1 MMQPM
6 ERLMTYRL
14 KENTD
19 DGSVDLIENRPVV
32 IANFKDMTTAARV
45 VDLLELDDAGLLE
58 KVALAADP
66 TPKTDRELREAVTAD
81 ASPEDLEKVEPPE
94 TKGDEKSIAQILQ
107 EELKTARAAP
117 KPVSAEPNDDEWET
131 ACCRVRDGE
140 KLSDVAADI
149 GVEMPKLR
157 GKYGAF
163 KRGRQPF
170 EPTEKAP
177 SEAPAEDAAPT
188 DREQEECRL
197 CGREFMSDESTD
209 GLCAR
214 CDSGR
219 C

>member
-1 MMQPM
+1 
-6 ERLMTYRL
+6 MTYRL

-45 VDLLELDDAGLLE
+45 VELLELDDAGAIK

-81 ASPEDLEKVEPPE
+81 VSPEDLAKVEPPE
-94 TKGDEKSIAQILQ
+94 AEAEEDKKSIAQILQ
-107 EELKTARAAP
+107 EELKKEKAAS
-117 KPVSAEPNDDEWET
+117 KPVPAEPSDDEWEA

-163 KRGRQPF
+163 KRG
-170 EPTEKAP
+170 
-177 SEAPAEDAAPT
+177 AAGVK
-188 DREQEECRL
+188 EECRD
-197 CGREFMSDESTD
+197 CGREFMSDGSTD

-214 CDSGR
+214 CNSSR
-219 C
+219 F

>member
-1 MMQPM
+1 M

-45 VDLLELDDAGLLE
+45 VELLELDDAGAIK

-81 ASPEDLEKVEPPE
+81 ASPEDLAKVEPPE
-94 TKGDEKSIAQILQ
+94 VEEHEKSIAQILQ
-107 EELKTARAAP
+107 EELKKEKEAP
-117 KPVSAEPNDDEWET
+117 KPDPAEPSDDEWEA

-140 KLSDVAADI
+140 KLTDVAADI

-163 KRGRQPF
+163 KRGRQPS
-170 EPTEKAP
+170 EPTE
-177 SEAPAEDAAPT
+177 EAPPEALLEGTAPA

-197 CGREFMSDESTD
+197 CGREFMSAGSTD